1 VVRLTLKIAGLSVC
15 LLLLFTHNSA
25 GQFRFD
31 SWTTDNGLPQASI
44 NSILQT
50 RDGFLWFTTFGG
62 LVRYDGLRFQVFN
75 TGNTKGLK
83 TSRFQ
88 QLYEDR
94 EGALWIKTELQGVT
108 RYKDGVFRTYST
120 SEGLPVDVIN
130 IREDAS
136 GNLLIS
142 CHPGE
147 TNSDFRWTGE
157 NFVPYAPS
165 EGEAHGT
172 LVYRTPNVAWYAEDG
187 HLRKFENG
195 QLTVDF
201 PFQLPIKRAFEDSA
215 KRLWIA
221 AVGTTTLFEL
231 SDNRLTTYS
240 TKDGLLDARF
250 VVAFEDRQ
258 KRIWFGSVAG
268 LTVFSAGKFISYQA
282 SDGLAP
288 GGVTAI
294 YQDREGTVWVGTEG
308 GLTRVTERVVSSFAA
323 RDGLAGENVYPIYQ
337 DRAGR
342 IWIGS
347 WSGLTVYENGKF
359 QDAGK
364 RFGLT
369 EARITAFDE
378 DREGNFW
385 IGTLSD
391 GLYRI
396 RDGQVTRYPREQ
408 LPGAQ
413 VRAIYQDHE
422 GNVWFGAEAGL
433 VKFKDESFTKYTDA
447 LLDGPTYTVNEDRQG
462 RLWIGTTTGLVIYQ
476 QGKFMPLTEKD
487 GFGGGTVRAF
497 LEDSDGVCWIG
508 MYDSGLYRFKDGKF
522 THYTTNEGLFD
533 NGAFQ
538 LLEDNQRN
546 FWISCNLGIYRV
558 KKSELNDYADGHPT
572 KITSIPYN
580 KRDGMLNSECN
591 GGAQPAG
598 IKASDG
604 RLWFPTQG
612 GVAVINPGAV
622 PLNSQPPPVVIES
635 ASVDTRPVDVNAK
648 IRLEPGQTDLEIH
661 YSGLSFINP
670 ELVKFKYRLEGSD
683 EHWIDAD
690 TRRVAYYAH
699 LPPGKYR
706 FRVLAANRDG
716 IWNEQG
722 AALEIIV
729 LPQVWQ
735 TWWFLLL
742 ATASIA
748 ALIYL
753 IYQQRIR
760 ILKRTQ
766 QAQEAFSRQLIES
779 QEAERKRIA
788 AGLHDNLGQHLIIIK
803 NWASLGLNFTE
814 KTAPVR
820 EQLDEIS
827 TTAVQ
832 ALNEVREIIY
842 DLRPYQ
848 LETIGLS
855 RTIRFMVEQ
864 VAASSGIDFQVECD
878 DLERIFSPDDE
889 VTFYRMIQECVSNVV
904 KHSQA
909 ERASVRIKR
918 RTKSVEVE
926 ISDTGRGFEV
936 ETQTLGDKLGGFG
949 LKGLSERVRMLG
961 GNHQVH
967 SALEKGTTIVIR
979 INTIEKRREN
989 ATE

>member
-1 VVRLTLKIAGLSVC
+1 VRVPRQFACLSIL
-15 LLLLFTHNSA
+15 LLLLFNEKAAS
-25 GQFRFD
+25 QFRFD

-50 RDGFLWFTTFGG
+50 RDGFLWFSTFGG

-83 TSRFQ
+83 TSRFL

-94 EGALWIKTELQGVT
+94 EGALWVANELQGVT
-108 RYKDGVFRTYST
+108 RYKDGAFTTYST
-120 SEGLPVDVIN
+120 EHGLPVGIIN
-130 IREDAS
+130 FRDDAS
-136 GNLLIS
+136 GNLWAHINT
-142 CHPGE
+142 G
-147 TNSDFRWTGE
+147 NANADFRWTGE
-157 NFVPYAPS
+157 SFVPFAPP
-165 EGEAHGT
+165 EGEPPRNI
-172 LVYRTPNVAWYAEDG
+172 LFRTPNAVWYTEDG
-187 HLRKFENG
+187 RLRKFESG
-195 QLTVDF
+195 RLTVDF
-201 PFQLPIKRAFEDSA
+201 PFQLPIKRVFEDSA

-221 AVGTTTLFEL
+221 VDGTTTLYEL
-231 SDNRLTTYS
+231 ADNRVTTYS

-250 VVAFEDRQ
+250 GAAFEDRQ
-258 KRIWFGSVAG
+258 KRVWFGSFAG
-268 LTVFSAGKFISYQA
+268 FTVLNEGKFTGYPVA
-282 SDGLAP
+282 DGLAP
-288 GGVTAI
+288 GGVAAI
-294 YQDREGTVWVGTEG
+294 YQDREGTVWIGSTG
-308 GLTRVTERVVSSFAA
+308 GLTRVTERVVSSFAT
-323 RDGLAGENVYPIYQ
+323 RDGLAAENVYPIYQ

-347 WSGLTVYENGKF
+347 WLGLTVYENGKF

-369 EARITAFDE
+369 EARITAFHE

-385 IGTLSD
+385 IGTLSE
-391 GLYRI
+391 GLYRL

-408 LPGAQ
+408 PPGFQ
-413 VRAIYQDHE
+413 VRAIYEDHE

-447 LLDGPTYTVNEDRQG
+447 LLAGPTYTVNEDRQG
-462 RLWIGTTTGLVIYQ
+462 RLWVGTTRGLVIYQ
-476 QGKFMPLTEKD
+476 QGKFTPVTEKD
-487 GFGGGTVRAF
+487 GFGGGMVRAF
-497 LEDSDGVCWIG
+497 VEDADGVCWIG
-508 MYDSGLYRFKDGKF
+508 MYDNGLYRFKDGRF

-538 LLEDNQRN
+538 ILEDNQAS

-558 KKSELNDYADGHPT
+558 KKSELNDYADGRIR

-591 GGAQPAG
+591 GGGQPAG

-612 GVAVINPGAV
+612 GVAVINPAAV

-635 ASVDTRPVDVNAK
+635 AIVDTKPVDVKAK
-648 IRLEPGQTDLEIH
+648 IRIEPGQTYLEIH

-683 EHWIDAD
+683 KNWIDAD
-690 TRRVAYYAH
+690 TRRVAYYTH
-699 LPPGKYR
+699 LPPGNYH

-716 IWNEQG
+716 VWNEQG
-722 AALEIIV
+722 AALEITV

-742 ATASIA
+742 LA
-748 ALIYL
+748 ALTAAIIYL
-753 IYQQRIR
+753 IFQQRIR

-766 QAQEAFSRQLIES
+766 QAQAAFSRQLIES

-788 AGLHDNLGQHLIIIK
+788 AGLHDNLGQHLVIIK
-803 NWASLGLNFTE
+803 NWASLGLNFAD

-848 LETIGLS
+848 IETIGLS
-855 RTIRFMVEQ
+855 RTIRSMVEQ
-864 VAASSGIDFQVECD
+864 VAASSGINFQVECD
-878 DLERIFSPDDE
+878 EVDDLLSAEDE

-909 ERASVRIKR
+909 KRASVKIKR
-918 RTKSVEVE
+918 AAKGIEAKV
-926 ISDTGRGFEV
+926 SDNGRGFV
-936 ETQTLGDKLGGFG
+936 ADAQLQPDKRGGFG
-949 LKGLSERVRMLG
+949 LTGLYERVRMLG
-961 GNHQVH
+961 GTHEVQ
-967 SALEKGTTIVIR
+967 SILGKGTTVVIK
-979 INTIEKRREN
+979 IGLSEKERE
-989 ATE
+989 

>member
-1 VVRLTLKIAGLSVC
+1 VRACLKFASLSLLVFLLSVDKA
-15 LLLLFTHNSA
+15 A

-75 TGNTKGLK
+75 TVNSKGLK
-83 TSRFQ
+83 TSRF
-88 QLYEDR
+88 LHLFEDR
-94 EGALWIKTELQGVT
+94 EGALWIGNERQGVT
-108 RYKDGVFRTYST
+108 RYKDGAFTTYST
-120 SEGLPVDVIN
+120 EHGLPVGNVN
-130 IREDAS
+130 FRADAR
-136 GNLLIS
+136 GNLLALVNDGS
-142 CHPGE
+142 S
-147 TNSDFRWTGE
+147 TFLAFRWTGE
-157 NFVPYAPS
+157 GFVPYAPP
-165 EGEAHGT
+165 EGEP
-172 LVYRTPNVAWYAEDG
+172 RSNIISQTPNAVWSAEDG

-195 QLTVDF
+195 RLTVDF
-201 PFQLPIKRAFEDSA
+201 PFQLPIQRVFEDSS

-221 AVGTTTLFEL
+221 VGGTTTLYQL
-231 SDNRLTTYS
+231 ADNRVTTYS
-240 TKDGLLDARF
+240 LKDGLLDKRF
-250 VVAFEDRQ
+250 FVAFEDRQ
-258 KRIWFGSVAG
+258 KRIWFGSQLG
-268 LTVFSAGKFISYQA
+268 LTVFSDGKFTSYQLA
-282 SDGLAP
+282 DGLAP

-308 GLTRVTERVVSSFAA
+308 GLTRVTERVVSSFAT

-347 WSGLTVYENGKF
+347 WFGLTVYENGKF

-369 EARITAFDE
+369 ESRITAFHE
-378 DREGNFW
+378 DRAGNFW

-396 RDGQVTRYPREQ
+396 RDGQVTRYPRQ
-408 LPGAQ
+408 QAPGSQ
-413 VRAIYQDHE
+413 VRAIYQDHV
-422 GNVWFGAEAGL
+422 GNVWFVAEDVL
-433 VKFKDESFTKYTDA
+433 VKFKDESFTKYSDA
-447 LLDGPTYTVNEDRQG
+447 SLDGPNYTVNEDRQG
-462 RLWIGTTTGLVIYQ
+462 RLWIGTTIGLVIYQ
-476 QGKFMPLTEKD
+476 QGTFTPFTEKD
-487 GFGGGTVRAF
+487 GFGGGMVRAF
-497 LEDSDGVCWIG
+497 VEDADGVCWIG
-508 MYDSGLYRFKDGKF
+508 MYDNGLYRFKDGKF

-538 LLEDNQRN
+538 ILEDSQGS

-558 KKSELNDYADGHPT
+558 KKSELNDYADGRIR

-580 KRDGMLNSECN
+580 RRDGMLNSECN
-591 GGAQPAG
+591 GGGQPAG

-622 PLNSQPPPVVIES
+622 PLNSHPPPVVIES
-635 ASVDTRPVDVNAK
+635 ASVDTKPVDVKAK
-648 IRLEPGQTDLEIH
+648 IHLQPGQTYLEIH

-683 EHWIDAD
+683 ENWIDAD
-690 TRRVAYYAH
+690 TRRVAYYTH
-699 LPPGKYR
+699 LPPGNYR

-716 IWNEQG
+716 IWNEDG
-722 AALEIIV
+722 AALEITV
-729 LPQVWQ
+729 LPQIWQ

-742 ATASIA
+742 ITASGA
-748 ALIYL
+748 AIIYF
-753 IYQQRIR
+753 IYQQRMR
-760 ILKRTQ
+760 TLKRTQ
-766 QAQEAFSRQLIES
+766 QAQQAFSRQLIES

-788 AGLHDNLGQHLIIIK
+788 GGLHDNLGQHLIVIK
-803 NWASLGLNFTE
+803 NWASLALNFTD

-848 LETIGLS
+848 METIGLS

-864 VAASSGIDFQVECD
+864 VAASSGIEFKVECD
-878 DLERIFSPDDE
+878 ELDNLLSPEDE

-909 ERASVRIKR
+909 ERASAQIKR
-918 RTKSVEVE
+918 SADGIEAE
-926 ISDTGRGFEV
+926 ISDNGRGFLT
-936 ETQTLGDKLGGFG
+936 ETQSQPDKAGGFG

-961 GNHQVH
+961 GTHQVQ
-967 SALEKGTTIVIR
+967 ATLGKGTKIVISIPAR
-979 INTIEKRREN
+979 
-989 ATE
+989 